1 MARVMR
7 TSMLDVVTQDY
18 IKTAKSKGL
27 SKVAVTTKHMI
38 RNAIL
43 PVITIL
49 GPSVVGIITGTL
61 VVEQI
66 FAVPGMG
73 KFFVQSITSNDYTI
87 IMGMT
92 IFYSSMLI
100 VALIITD
107 ILYGVVDPRIR
118 LAKGGK

>member
-1 MARVMR
+1 
-7 TSMLDVVTQDY
+7 
-18 IKTAKSKGL
+18 
-27 SKVAVTTKHMI
+27 MI